1 MRQLHGACPSLSLSG
16 IVSWERFQKGAVF
29 HNQIVTKDS
38 HQLSMGQNLV
48 PRKQFLHTL
57 GQSNKLVH
65 PKIWKVN
72 IVSSKKDGEHCY
84 LGCQALHLA
93 QRREPT
99 DPTDPRGFDWNF
111 LAKIRWFSAEMVKT
125 CGKPIHL
132 DRLGVAFWGM
142 IGWSQGGSQ
151 GDVWNGCPKG
161 KSSKSRDI
169 RDLNK
174 SLLWNRL
181 VDLQQWFRQAT
192 HHANLE
198 CLPSVYT
205 LLILPVLNHQ
215 LSARAYE
222 GLLSRVTWRGVK
234 LGPPPV
240 ITSTM
245 ALLQGTMLKEH
256 ISRAFAN
263 TLVHGILQFSS

>member
-1 MRQLHGACPSLSLSG
+1 MRQLHGACPSLSG

-99 DPTDPRGFDWNF
+99 DPTDPRGFD
-111 LAKIRWFSAEMVKT
+111 
-125 CGKPIHL
+125 
-132 DRLGVAFWGM
+132 
-142 IGWSQGGSQ
+142 
-151 GDVWNGCPKG
+151 
-161 KSSKSRDI
+161 
-169 RDLNK
+169 
-174 SLLWNRL
+174 
-181 VDLQQWFRQAT
+181 
-192 HHANLE
+192 
-198 CLPSVYT
+198 
-205 LLILPVLNHQ
+205 
-215 LSARAYE
+215 
-222 GLLSRVTWRGVK
+222 
-234 LGPPPV
+234 
-240 ITSTM
+240 
-245 ALLQGTMLKEH
+245 
-256 ISRAFAN
+256 
-263 TLVHGILQFSS
+263 